1 MLTHM
6 ASPHASH
13 RTPRAK
19 VRTVASTVQ
28 ILPTGQGK
36 WTATMQMRDGPLT
49 AIGDSIAEAKTELDR
64 LIVIARAL
72 EITHRYRD
80 Q

>member
-1 MLTHM
+1 M
-6 ASPHASH
+6 ASPHAGH
-13 RTPRAK
+13 RTTK
-19 VRTVASTVQ
+19 TVTNTVK
-28 ILPTGQGK
+28 ILPTGLGK
-36 WTATMQMRDGPLT
+36 WTATMQTANGPMT

-72 EITHRYRD
+72 ELTHRHRD